1 MTGQIKSAGSCE
13 LRSAFQTNVRA
24 NFTRSADPLEA
35 RSALRAIPC
44 PADRDSWWR
53 IVGSALE
60 AGIDEEEV
68 LAWCESG
75 PNFNRSDAHS
85 TIRSLARRA
94 HSSCSGSLFRIARR
108 YGWRGQ
114 YRHTRIA
121 VQPSQTAHP
130 KALRSTLS
138 DWGRKLWRECQ
149 PIGGIAAAYLT
160 ARNCALPPADGALR
174 WHPKLKHPSGH
185 VGPALVALVTNALTR
200 EPISLHRTWITATGK
215 ADVQPARLYLAGHDL
230 TDGVIRLWPDELVT
244 YGLGIAEGIETAL
257 SLAWGFT
264 PVWAMLDAGHLS
276 GFKPLPG
283 IETLAIACDNDPAG
297 IKASRECSERWS
309 AAGADVIVTRQEAN
323 DLNDVLEAAA

>member
-1 MTGQIKSAGSCE
+1 MTGQRKSASGFQPSG
-13 LRSAFQTNVRA
+13 AFQSTVQRE
-24 NFTRSADPLEA
+24 FTGSADPREA
-35 RSALRAIPC
+35 YSALRAIPC
-44 PADRDSWWR
+44 PADRDTWWR

-60 AGIDEEEV
+60 AGIDEDEV
-68 LAWCESG
+68 LTWCESG
-75 PNFNRSDAHS
+75 PGFNCIDARS
-85 TIRSLARRA
+85 TIRSLARRG
-94 HSSCSGSLFRIARR
+94 HSGRSGSLFRLARDR
-108 YGWRGQ
+108 GWRGE
-114 YRHTRIA
+114 YRHAPRRPVQA
-121 VQPSQTAHP
+121 VQPD
-130 KALRSTLS
+130 ALRTKLS

-160 ARNCALPPADGALR
+160 ARNCVLPPVDGALR

-309 AAGADVIVTRQEAN
+309 AAGADVIVTRQEVN
-323 DLNDVLEAAA
+323 DLNDVLEVAA